1 MTTATK
7 STMEKLDACSISNPI
22 YTSEKYGNDEHG
34 DGSEAK
40 PFKTPLQVFDFRNVL
55 HVVSHSGHI
64 RFFVIMVIHY
74 YQVIPFQSMSIRKI
88 RAKYETKKRFL
99 FSLSQLLFSGQ
110 MGTVIESTRK
120 KSKNSIWRR
129 KTKAR
134 THESKRSNLKKL
146 CIFSWIDVFFS
157 QQEDAQRREEKLGEA
172 KRITI
177 KEDTSLPTAE
187 VVRSVFFLSLILQRI
202 YFFYK
207 IRWKSKK
214 YKIIMINEWK
224 FSDGYIES
232 DDKVRKKRK
241 NSNPLICY
249 FSGKNLTFI
258 ILRDG
263 TGYLQCVL
271 TGILVKLIFVQY
283 SDINIDLFFFSV
295 KHMIWLYCRLKRLCL
310 CVALYDQFLK
320 DKVHLAIRNSLSI
333 ILK

>member
-1 MTTATK
+1 MNRCFFFSARRCSTTW
-7 STMEKLDACSISNPI
+7 
-22 YTSEKYGNDEHG
+22 
-34 DGSEAK
+34 
-40 PFKTPLQVFDFRNVL
+40 
-55 HVVSHSGHI
+55 
-64 RFFVIMVIHY
+64 
-74 YQVIPFQSMSIRKI
+74 RKI
-88 RAKYETKKRFL
+88 GR
-99 FSLSQLLFSGQ
+99 SQ
-110 MGTVIESTRK
+110 T
-120 KSKNSIWRR
+120 N
-129 KTKAR
+129 
-134 THESKRSNLKKL
+134 NN
-146 CIFSWIDVFFS
+146 
-157 QQEDAQRREEKLGEA
+157 QRRYI
-172 KRITI
+172 ITN
-177 KEDTSLPTAE
+177 S
-187 VVRSVFFLSLILQRI
+187 RSGSFCFYLSLILQRI